1 MDNFHISH
9 AKEVSRLRADAK
21 QTKDSDM
28 TNQAL
33 IIPEVTEIDKQIV
46 GKVLIV
52 LLGQ

>member
-1 MDNFHISH
+1 MQ
-9 AKEVSRLRADAK
+9 K

-28 TNQAL
+28 ANQAL
-33 IIPEVTEIDKQIV
+33 IIPEVTEINKQIV